1 MRPRGG
7 VRAHYRGRV
16 ADKGFDDLL
25 AANARY
31 ARTAPKGFD
40 GIAHEGVLVL
50 TCMDSRLEPLAM
62 VGLRIGEAKI
72 LRTPGGR
79 LTPDALAG
87 CAMGVHKLDVNRI
100 LVIPHSKCAAASL
113 TEEQMADAITELSGI
128 DAHEFHFGADPDQLG
143 RLADDV
149 ATLRT
154 HPLVG
159 PFAEVGGFLY
169 DVDTGLLNRV
179 C

>member
-1 MRPRGG
+1 M
-7 VRAHYRGRV
+7 

-25 AANARY
+25 AANQRY

-40 GIAHEGVLVL
+40 GVAHEGVLVL

-79 LTPDALAG
+79 LTQDALAG
-87 CAMGVHKLDVNRI
+87 CVMGVHKLAVDRI
-100 LVIPHSKCAAASL
+100 MVIPHTRCAAASL
-113 TEEQMADAITELSGI
+113 TEQQMADAISELAGV
-128 DAHEFHFGADPDQLG
+128 DAHDFHFGADPDQLG

-149 ATLRT
+149 ATLRE

-159 PFAEVGGFLY
+159 PYAEVGGFLY
-169 DVDTGLLNRV
+169 DVETGLLEQLR
-179 C
+179 

>member
-1 MRPRGG
+1 VPT
-7 VRAHYRGRV
+7 VRHE
-16 ADKGFDDLL
+16 GFDDLL
-25 AANARY
+25 AANRRY

-40 GIAHEGVLVL
+40 GIAHEGVLIL

-87 CAMGVHKLDVNRI
+87 MVMGVHKLAVRRI
-100 LVIPHSKCAAASL
+100 MIIPHTRCAAASM
-113 TEEQMADAITELSGI
+113 TEAELENAVTAASGV
-128 DAHEFHFGADPDQLG
+128 DAHGFHFGADPDQLG

-149 ATLRT
+149 ATVRA

-169 DVDTGLLNRV
+169 DVESGLLDRLV
-179 C
+179 

>member
-1 MRPRGG
+1 VPF
-7 VRAHYRGRV
+7 VRHE
-16 ADKGFDDLL
+16 GFDDLV
-25 AANARY
+25 AANRRY

-40 GIAHEGVLVL
+40 GIAHEGVLIL

-87 CAMGVHKLDVNRI
+87 MVMGVHKLAVRRI
-100 LVIPHSKCAAASL
+100 MIIPHTKCAAASM
-113 TEEQMADAITELSGI
+113 TETELEDAVTAASGV
-128 DAHEFHFGADPDQLG
+128 DAHGFPFGADPDQLG
-143 RLADDV
+143 RLTDDV
-149 ATLRT
+149 ATVRA

-169 DVDTGLLNRV
+169 DVETGLLDRLV
-179 C
+179 

>member
-1 MRPRGG
+1 MPTESTPEPIAFPF
-7 VRAHYRGRV
+7 VTN
-16 ADKGFDDLL
+16 KGFDDLV
-25 AANARY
+25 AANRRY

-62 VGLRIGEAKI
+62 IGLRIGEAKI
-72 LRTPGGR
+72 LRTVGGR
-79 LTPDALAG
+79 LNPDSLAG
-87 CAMGVHKLDVNRI
+87 IVLGVHRLEVNRI
-100 LVIPHSKCAAASL
+100 MVIPHTHCAAASR
-113 TEEQMADAITELSGI
+113 TEEETRAVIAEASGV
-128 DAHEFHFGADPDQLG
+128 DPGDFHFGVDTDQLG
-143 RLADDV
+143 RLRDDV
-149 ATLRT
+149 AAIRE

-169 DVDTGLLNRV
+169 DVETGLLDQI

>member
-1 MRPRGG
+1 MR
-7 VRAHYRGRV
+7 HE
-16 ADKGFDDLL
+16 GFDDLL
-25 AANARY
+25 ASNRRY

-40 GIAHEGVLVL
+40 GIAHEGVLIL

-87 CAMGVHKLDVNRI
+87 MVMGVHKLEVNRI
-100 LVIPHSKCAAASL
+100 MIIPHTKCAAASM
-113 TEEQMADAITELSGI
+113 TEGELEDAVTAASGV
-128 DAHEFHFGADPDQLG
+128 DAHFFHFGADPDQLG
-143 RLADDV
+143 RLTGDV
-149 ATLRT
+149 ATVRA

-159 PFAEVGGFLY
+159 PFAEVGGFLS
-169 DVDTGLLNRV
+169 DVETGLLDRLV
-179 C
+179 